1 MDNSMRDLIIIGIGG
16 CGREAAWIAEKIN
29 KNSPTWNVLGF
40 VDDDPAAQNM
50 VINGYPVL
58 GTLESITSYPDAW
71 YICAIGASRTKE
83 KVVRRMKTLLPG
95 VHFATIID
103 PSVEIS
109 EYVSIGEGTIVSA
122 HAVITVNITI
132 GSHVLVEPDCT
143 IGHDAVIHDFVTLYP
158 SVNVSGSTEI
168 GYCTELGVGMQIIQ
182 GKRIGDYCIIG
193 AGAVVIRDI
202 PSKCTA
208 VGSPAK
214 PIKFFD

>member
-1 MDNSMRDLIIIGIGG
+1 MRDLIIIGIGG
-16 CGREAAWIAEKIN
+16 CGRETAWIAEKIN
-29 KNSPTWNVLGF
+29 KISPTWNILGF
-40 VDDDPAAQNM
+40 IDDNPAAQNR

-58 GTLESITSYPDAW
+58 GTVDSITGYPDAW
-71 YICAIGASRTKE
+71 YICAIGASRIKE
-83 KVVRRMKTLLPG
+83 KVVSRMKTLVPG
-95 VHFATIID
+95 VHFATLID

-109 EYVSIGEGTIVSA
+109 DYVSVGEGTIICA

-132 GSHVLVEPDCT
+132 GSHVLVELDCT
-143 IGHDAVIHDFVTLYP
+143 IGHDAVIHDFATLYP
-158 SVNVSGSTEI
+158 SINVSGSTEI
-168 GYCTELGVGMQIIQ
+168 GYCTELGTGTQIIQ